1 MPVNRPARS
10 GLPWGVAVAGL
21 VLVIDQLTKWL
32 ALTALQPY
40 QPEPLLPVLNLTLA
54 FNTGAAFSFLADGGG
69 WQRWLL
75 SAVAVA
81 VGVYLLIWLR
91 GLEARRRLE
100 VSGLGLILGGAVGN
114 LVDRLR
120 LGGVIDFIDVHVGG
134 WHWPA
139 FNVADSAITLG
150 VVAVLITAWRDWR
163 RGR

>member
-1 MPVNRPARS
+1 MPVRPVARS
-10 GLPWGVAVAGL
+10 GLPLGVATAVV
-21 VLVIDQLTKWL
+21 VLVADQLSKWM
-32 ALTALQPY
+32 ALSALEPY
-40 QPEPLLPVLNLTLA
+40 QPVSLLPFLNLTLA
-54 FNTGAAFSFLADGGG
+54 FNAGAAFSFLADGGG

-75 SAVAVA
+75 SAVAVG
-81 VGVYLLIWLR
+81 VGVYLLVWLR
-91 GLEARRRLE
+91 GLDAGKRLE
-100 VSGLGLILGGAVGN
+100 VIGLGLILGGAVGN

-150 VVAVLITAWRDWR
+150 VVAVLVTAWRDWR

>member
-1 MPVNRPARS
+1 MPVRPVARS
-10 GLPWGVAVAGL
+10 GLPLGVATAVV
-21 VLVIDQLTKWL
+21 VLVADQLTKWM
-32 ALTALQPY
+32 ALSALEPY
-40 QPEPLLPVLNLTLA
+40 QPVSLLPVLNLTLA
-54 FNTGAAFSFLADGGG
+54 FNAGAAFSFLADGGG

-75 SAVAVA
+75 SGVAVA

-91 GLEARRRLE
+91 GLDAGKRLE
-100 VSGLGLILGGAVGN
+100 VIGLGLILGGAVGN

-150 VVAVLITAWRDWR
+150 VVAVLVTAWRDWR

>member
-1 MPVNRPARS
+1 MTVRDLARS
-10 GLPWGVAVAGL
+10 GLPLGLAAAVV
-21 VLVIDQLTKWL
+21 VLVADQFTKWM
-32 ALTALQPY
+32 ALTGLEPY
-40 QPEPLLPVLNLTLA
+40 QPLPLLPVLNLTLA

-81 VGVYLLIWLR
+81 VGVYLLFWLR
-91 GLEARRRLE
+91 GLDAGKRLE
-100 VSGLGLILGGAVGN
+100 AIGLGLILGGAVGN

-139 FNVADSAITLG
+139 FNIADSAITLG
-150 VVAVLITAWRDWR
+150 VVAVLVTAWRDWR